1 MALTLGAVGA
11 RADGAVPQA
20 TSSSGPA
27 PRPSRPPPDEAAP
40 PVKRQAFDGSVALG
54 GEQLR
59 KNLPELVWSR
69 SYARFG
75 AVNTIVMLLGGATT
89 LATAIVPPIEGNRRY
104 GGVLFDEAA
113 RNALRAPTAQGRYI
127 ARDTSDVLL
136 SLSLTYPFF
145 VDALVSAWWF
155 RGNADVARQI
165 ALIDAEALAITGT
178 LQGVT
183 NVIAARE
190 RPYGRTCG
198 AETPEDS
205 IDCTTTGRYRSFFS
219 GHAAFAFT
227 SAGLICSH
235 HLYLGLLGNRAAD
248 ISTCVASYLG
258 AGAAATLRIVGD
270 NHYATDVLTGSVV
283 GAARPPRAMAPLPR
297 FSADGLRRR
306 VRRPAFAGHERR
318 EPHGD
323 VLSARA
329 HQLVGVALLA
339 SALLH
344 AEGAYGADGA
354 APNDEASHTPRPSP
368 FDSLVEP
375 ESKRSWAE
383 GSRRLF
389 VGTTLDVGFLYLRP
403 RGAVG
408 YGKPHYA
415 WIGVDGNP
423 TISACWTATL
433 RSSGSGGDG
442 PPTRVATC
450 RARSVVGKDPAPPT
464 SSL

>member
-283 GAARPPRAMAPLPR
+283 GAAVGLLVPWLHYRGFRPTASVGGFDVQL
-297 FSADGLRRR
+297 S
-306 VRRPAFAGHERR
+306 PATNG
-318 EPHGD
+318 
-323 VLSARA
+323 
-329 HQLVGVALLA
+329 A
-339 SALLH
+339 SL
-344 AEGAYGADGA
+344 
-354 APNDEASHTPRPSP
+354 T
-368 FDSLVEP
+368 
-375 ESKRSWAE
+375 
-383 GSRRLF
+383 
-389 VGTTLDVGFLYLRP
+389 GTF
-403 RGAVG
+403 
-408 YGKPHYA
+408 
-415 WIGVDGNP
+415 
-423 TISACWTATL
+423 
-433 RSSGSGGDG
+433 
-442 PPTRVATC
+442 
-450 RARSVVGKDPAPPT
+450 
-464 SSL
+464 